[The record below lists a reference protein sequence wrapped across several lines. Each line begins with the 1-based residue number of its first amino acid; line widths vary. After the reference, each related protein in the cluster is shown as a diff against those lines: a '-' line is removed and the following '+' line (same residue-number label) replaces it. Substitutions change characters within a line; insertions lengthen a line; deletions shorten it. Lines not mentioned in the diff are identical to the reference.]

1 MARQVQFRRG
11 TSEEHKTFVGALG
24 EITLDTD
31 SHMLRIHDGE
41 TPGGIEIALGGVAWF
56 KLNAVFMAMQG
67 WQVKPCADNPEDYE
81 FVLDFGTLGGSET
94 AGDEDV

>member
-41 TPGGIEIALGGVAWF
+41 TPGGIEIALGGCCVVQTECCFYGYAGLAS
-56 KLNAVFMAMQG
+56 K
-67 WQVKPCADNPEDYE
+67 
-81 FVLDFGTLGGSET
+81 TLC
-94 AGDEDV
+94 